1 MTIVSD
7 SCHSGGL
14 IDKAKEQ
21 IGESTKQKKEQGGAA
36 NGLVSGFKNLCKS
49 VEDAI
54 DSRRRPHQEEEEE
67 EEEAACLKSRS
78 LPLQTLIEILKQ
90 KTGNSDI
97 DVGKLRQTLFD
108 MFGEDATPKVKK
120 FVKVILTKLAR
131 RGQKKGGLLG
141 LAAHF
146 LQQKLAENDEGYATP
161 AVQTQVSSK
170 QEAYAGAA
178 EKALP
183 DSGILISGCQS
194 DQKSVD
200 TDPSGEPSEAY
211 GAMSNAIQM
220 IIAEREGRVSNRE
233 LVRRARKLLKKQGF
247 AQRPGLYCSDQHL
260 HAPFLC

>member
-21 IGESTKQKKEQGGAA
+21 IGESTKQKKEEGGA
-36 NGLVSGFKNLCKS
+36 NIGLVSGLKNLCRS

-54 DSRRRPHQEEEEE
+54 DHQRRRRHQEEEEDS
-67 EEEAACLKSRS
+67 AIRS

-90 KTGNSDI
+90 KTGNSEI
-97 DVGKLRQTLFD
+97 EVGKLRPTLFD
-108 MFGEDATPKVKK
+108 IFGEDATPKVKK
-120 FVKVILTKLAR
+120 FVKVILAKLAR
-131 RGQKKGGLLG
+131 RGQKKGGFLG
-141 LAAHF
+141 LAAQF
-146 LQQKLAENDEGYATP
+146 VQQKLAEKEEGYAKP
-161 AVQTQVSSK
+161 AVQT
-170 QEAYAGAA
+170 QEAYAGA
-178 EKALP
+178 ALP

-194 DQKSVD
+194 DQISAD
-200 TDPSGEPSEAY
+200 TFPSGDPSEAY

-233 LVRRARKLLKKQGF
+233 LVRRARKLLKKQGY